1 MTENQIH
8 FIRGSCTT
16 ILLFAVGS
24 LLAAIFLLPDK
35 SNDELKNKSKFE
47 VLDQYE
53 GCSVIRYTDPTT
65 RWHYFLKCS

>member
-8 FIRGSCTT
+8 FIRGCCTT
-16 ILLFAVGS
+16 ILSFAVGS
-24 LLAAIFLLPDK
+24 LLAAIFLLP
-35 SNDELKNKSKFE
+35 NEPKNKSKFE

-53 GCSVIRYTDPTT
+53 GCSVIRYTDSTS

>member
-8 FIRGSCTT
+8 FIRGCCTT
-16 ILLFAVGS
+16 ILMFAGIG
-24 LLAAIFLLPDK
+24 LLAAILLSPD
-35 SNDELKNKSKFE
+35 EPVNKSKFE

>member
-1 MTENQIH
+1 M
-8 FIRGSCTT
+8 
-16 ILLFAVGS
+16 FAGIG
-24 LLAAIFLLPDK
+24 LLAAIVFSPDEPVDK
-35 SNDELKNKSKFE
+35 AKFE

>member
-8 FIRGSCTT
+8 FIRGCCTT
-16 ILLFAVGS
+16 ILAFAATG
-24 LLAAIFLLPDK
+24 LIAAIFLSPD
-35 SNDELKNKSKFE
+35 EPKNNSKFE

-53 GCSVIRYTDPTT
+53 GCSVIRYTDPTS

>member
-8 FIRGSCTT
+8 FIRGCCTT
-16 ILLFAVGS
+16 ILMFAGIG
-24 LLAAIFLLPDK
+24 LLAAIVFSPD
-35 SNDELKNKSKFE
+35 EPVVKSKFE

-53 GCSVIRYTDPTT
+53 GCSVIRYTDPTS

>member
-8 FIRGSCTT
+8 FIRGCCIT
-16 ILLFAVGS
+16 ILMFAGIG
-24 LLAAIFLLPDK
+24 LLAAIVFSPDEPVDK
-35 SNDELKNKSKFE
+35 AKFE